1 MITEAKDDIK
11 KKLDEVERDA
21 EKIHPSPA
29 DEENINELIFD
40 LKKLKN
46 DLVLRYGFLKKEAED
61 KKLAPRPSLPTFDG
75 SISRFFMFQAEYD
88 AATKHYNDREKLT
101 NYKQAFVG
109 PKSDAL
115 KDLLIGITSYA
126 EAVNILKSQ
135 FATESMIPTLQ
146 QEVLNLP
153 AHPDTAAKENLNIN
167 KMLNYYNLLRIHDK
181 VHSYSNQLIQ
191 IARQKLTVDNCNI
204 LYKQHVT
211 DDKNCVPSTHRLQP
225 FIEFLQELRRINNMK
240 LIETSTG
247 SKTATRNI
255 VSKAHQ
261 VQGSPRC
268 NICSQGHLTSKCQDL
283 DGKSNSE
290 KKTFLISK
298 KVCTTCL
305 QPYTSNHKAACKNT
319 FRTGNGQWKQ
329 KLCSC
334 GSRLNNLICSCKNPS
349 RKNPPPQASL
359 TSSITPT
366 DSSGPN
372 TVMSA

>member
-1 MITEAKDDIK
+1 
-11 KKLDEVERDA
+11 
-21 EKIHPSPA
+21 
-29 DEENINELIFD
+29 
-40 LKKLKN
+40 
-46 DLVLRYGFLKKEAED
+46 
-61 KKLAPRPSLPTFDG
+61 
-75 SISRFFMFQAEYD
+75 
-88 AATKHYNDREKLT
+88 
-101 NYKQAFVG
+101 
-109 PKSDAL
+109 
-115 KDLLIGITSYA
+115 
-126 EAVNILKSQ
+126 
-135 FATESMIPTLQ
+135 
-146 QEVLNLP
+146 
-153 AHPDTAAKENLNIN
+153 
-167 KMLNYYNLLRIHDK
+167 
-181 VHSYSNQLIQ
+181 
-191 IARQKLTVDNCNI
+191 
-204 LYKQHVT
+204 
-211 DDKNCVPSTHRLQP
+211 
-225 FIEFLQELRRINNMK
+225 MK